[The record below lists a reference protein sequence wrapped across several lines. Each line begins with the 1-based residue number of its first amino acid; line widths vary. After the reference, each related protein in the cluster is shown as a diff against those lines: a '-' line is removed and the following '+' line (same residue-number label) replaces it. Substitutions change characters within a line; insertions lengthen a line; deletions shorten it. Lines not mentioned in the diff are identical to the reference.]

1 MEIALIGF
9 EEFLAKSE
17 FFVEIDVEMID
28 DPEAMIPGPIY
39 AKSKVNEVKINK
51 DEETHMIL
59 DSFECLPH

>member
-39 AKSKVNEVKINK
+39 AKSKVNEIKINK
-51 DEETHMIL
+51 DEERT
-59 DSFECLPH
+59 